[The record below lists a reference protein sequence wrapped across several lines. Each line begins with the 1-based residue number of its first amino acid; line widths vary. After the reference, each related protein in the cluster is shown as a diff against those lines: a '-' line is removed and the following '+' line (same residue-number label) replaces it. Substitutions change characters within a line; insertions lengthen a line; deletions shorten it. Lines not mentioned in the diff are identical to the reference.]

1 MRAFDVNMQYGRA
14 ELLDRQYGAMLR
26 RPPLSDLA
34 SAYHLHRALEAKGID
49 VTVGVVKQ
57 WMLKYRSGDA
67 AATDPPLLLLP
78 VVLLLKHLCYGMRST
93 ICLLKKY
100 VLLRIP

>member
-1 MRAFDVNMQYGRA
+1 MFYYGFRNRTYFLSNHLVLRHAQVGLRHEYSLRAFDVNMQYGRA

-49 VTVGVVKQ
+49 VT
-57 WMLKYRSGDA
+57 A
-67 AATDPPLLLLP
+67 
-78 VVLLLKHLCYGMRST
+78 
-93 ICLLKKY
+93 
-100 VLLRIP
+100 